1 MTIFTENLT
10 VTFALFGLFLL
21 LVGFF
26 IISRGKITTK
36 ILVSSSML
44 IALTFVL
51 SFIKI
56 YAMPQG
62 GSVTLVAMLPLLLIA
77 FAYGPAVGMLA
88 GFVYGLLHF
97 MISPY
102 IVHPVQVLFDYP
114 LPYLAMGIA
123 GYFQQYRIA
132 GATAAMFTAFLCHV
146 ISGVVFFGSYA
157 PAGMNPLYYSII
169 YNGST
174 LLPNLGLILLAIA
187 VLPVGRLI
195 SILRK

>member
-1 MTIFTENLT
+1 MSIFTEHIN

-36 ILVSSSML
+36 MLVSSSMM

-97 MISPY
+97 MISPF

-123 GYFQQYRIA
+123 GYFQNHRLV
-132 GATAAMFTAFLCHV
+132 GASVAMFTAFLCHV
-146 ISGVVFFGSYA
+146 ISGVVFFGDYA
-157 PAGMNPLYYSII
+157 PASMNPLMYSII

-174 LLPNLGLILLAIA
+174 LLPNLGLVLLALALLPIKRLLN
-187 VLPVGRLI
+187 VL
-195 SILRK
+195 KA